1 MGMIRTG
8 SIWQVA
14 GLYCALTFA
23 LAYPLSLHPGS
34 RVLTADADTN
44 LFMWAL
50 AWDTHAFTHS
60 PGSIFDAN
68 IYYPERHTL
77 AFSENFIGSAFFAAP
92 ILWVTHNM
100 VLAMNLIALLSC
112 VLCGVGAFVLAR
124 TVGISPS
131 GAMLSGV
138 VFAFSPPRFFRID
151 QLHLT
156 TIQWVPFGLAFLHK
170 YFDDGRKR
178 HLRLAAGF
186 LTLQA
191 LTSGHGAVFLLLA
204 MLVVVGCRLA
214 FGETLALTARLRS
227 FGVPGFLLL
236 VPALLIL
243 IPYRQVQTEMGL
255 TRAVGEWITVPS
267 SFLASPA
274 HLHKLVLSALS
285 ATTINETANAYLFP
299 GYLPLMLAAAAFIP
313 WRGDTV
319 SSRTRSGAGWTR
331 AAAALELTALI
342 SLGVA
347 ALVTLTGAVRPKWGD
362 AVLFSIRTPL
372 RAWVVFALSAAA
384 RIAIVRRAPFDHLI
398 RIRRGIDAVP
408 SVHARLE
415 ELRRWSANNRGNP
428 TVAYGLITFISV
440 WLAAGPSAR
449 LWPLVY
455 WLPGLN
461 FIRVPSRFTLLA
473 VLSLAVLAGVGFDRL
488 TARLT
493 SRRRRLV
500 AAITAVWLVAEFAA
514 VPLGTEPYRVN
525 IPSVDRWLAGQPTP
539 FVVAEVPLGDER
551 RHTEYMLHSTAHWQK
566 TVEGYSGF
574 RPPRH
579 AVLYRQLRK
588 FPDEASLDALSAL
601 GVNYVVVHTD
611 LYPPAEWP
619 VVDARIRSFA
629 TRLELVDSEGAGRVY
644 TLRPRPR

>member
-1 MGMIRTG
+1 MIRTA

-14 GLYCALTFA
+14 GLYFALTVA
-23 LAYPLSLHPGS
+23 LAYPLTMHPGS

-60 PGSIFDAN
+60 PASIFEAN

-92 ILWVTHNM
+92 VLWVTHNM
-100 VLAMNLIALLSC
+100 VLAMNLVALLSC

-124 TVGISPS
+124 SVGISTS
-131 GAMLSGV
+131 GAMLCGV

-170 YFDDGRKR
+170 YFDDRRKR
-178 HLRLAAGF
+178 NLRLAAGF

-204 MLVVVGCRLA
+204 MLVVAGCRVA
-214 FGETLALTARLRS
+214 FGETLALTGRLRAL
-227 FGVPGFLLL
+227 GVPGMLLL

-255 TRAVGEWITVPS
+255 TRAVGEWITAPS
-267 SFLASPA
+267 SFLASPS
-274 HLHKLVLSALS
+274 HLHVLVLSALS
-285 ATTINETANAYLFP
+285 AVSINEAANAYLFP
-299 GYLPLMLAAAAFIP
+299 GYLPLVLAAAALIP
-313 WRGDTV
+313 RRADRA
-319 SSRTRSGAGWTR
+319 SSPTRSSAGWRR
-331 AAAALELTALI
+331 AAAVLELTAII

-347 ALVTLTGAVRPKWGD
+347 AFVTLTGAVRPKWGET
-362 AVLFSIRTPL
+362 VLLSIRTPV
-372 RAWVVFALSAAA
+372 RAWVAFAMSAVS
-384 RIAIVRRAPFDHLI
+384 RIAIVRSVPFDHLT
-398 RIRRGIDAVP
+398 RIRRRIDAVP
-408 SVHARLE
+408 SVHVRLAQ
-415 ELRRWSANNRGNP
+415 LRLWSANNRGNP
-428 TVAYGLITFISV
+428 TVAYSLITFISV
-440 WLAAGPSAR
+440 WLAAGPSAG

-500 AAITAVWLVAEFAA
+500 AAIAAVWLVAEFAA

-551 RHTEYMLHSTAHWQK
+551 RYTEYMLHSTAHWQK
-566 TVEGYSGF
+566 TVEGYSGL

-579 AVLYRQLRK
+579 ALLYRQLRE
-588 FPDEASLDALSAL
+588 FPDEVSLDALSAL

-619 VVDARIRSFA
+619 AVDARIRSFA

-644 TLRPRPR
+644 VLRPRPR

>member
-1 MGMIRTG
+1 MIRIG
-8 SIWQVA
+8 SLWRVA
-14 GLYCALTFA
+14 CLYGALTFA
-23 LAYPLSLHPGS
+23 LAYPLTMRPGS

-60 PGSIFDAN
+60 PFSIFDAN

-92 ILWVTHNM
+92 VLWITHNM
-100 VLAMNLIALLSC
+100 VLAMNVVALLSC

-124 TVGISPS
+124 SVGISSS
-131 GAMLSGV
+131 GAILSGV

-170 YFDDGRKR
+170 YFDDGRTR
-178 HLRLAAGF
+178 HLRLTAGF
-186 LTLQA
+186 FTLQA

-204 MLVVVGCRLA
+204 MLVVVGWRLA

-227 FGVPGFLLL
+227 FGLPGMLLL

-274 HLHKLVLSALS
+274 HLHKFVLSALS
-285 ATTINETANAYLFP
+285 AGTINETANAYLFP
-299 GYLPLMLAAAAFIP
+299 GYLPLLLAAAALIP
-313 WRGDTV
+313 WRANRA
-319 SSRTRSGAGWTR
+319 SSSTRSSAGWTR
-331 AAAALELTALI
+331 AAAALELTALV
-342 SLGVA
+342 SLSVA
-347 ALVTLTGAVRPKWGD
+347 AFVTLTGAVRPRWGD

-372 RAWVVFALSAAA
+372 RAWIVFALSAAA
-384 RIAIVRRAPFDHLI
+384 RITIVRRAPFDHLI
-398 RIRRGIDAVP
+398 RIRRRIEAVP
-408 SVHARLE
+408 SVHVRLE
-415 ELRRWSANNRGNP
+415 ELRLWSANNRGNP

-440 WLAAGPSAR
+440 WLAAGPSAG

-455 WLPGLN
+455 WLPGLS

-473 VLSLAVLAGVGFDRL
+473 VLGLAVLAGVGFDRL
-488 TARLT
+488 AARLT
-493 SRRRRLV
+493 SRRRHLV
-500 AAITAVWLVAEFAA
+500 AAIVAVWLVAEFAA
-514 VPLGTEPYRVN
+514 VPLGTEPYRVD

-551 RHTEYMLHSTAHWQK
+551 RYTEYMLHSTAHWQK
-566 TVEGYSGF
+566 TIEGYSGL

-579 AVLYRQLRK
+579 ALLYRQLRE
-588 FPDEASLDALSAL
+588 FPDEVSLDGLSAL

-611 LYPPAEWP
+611 LYPAAEWP
-619 VVDARIRSFA
+619 AVDARIRSFA
-629 TRLELVDSEGAGRVY
+629 TRLELVNSEGAGRVY
-644 TLRPRPR
+644 ALRPPSR